1 MPNWE
6 KLRKELFETM
16 DTLTSEQWKEWSD
29 RLEKKQKA
37 AEIKSEYETKA
48 QFYELTFKET
58 YPLTFKEYKKTI
70 EPDKNYFQVYSKSKL
85 FWLILISA
93 IITQILFM
101 WICFYLFN
109 WVIAA
114 IMSIVFLSN
123 SIFVFIIAYPI
134 KQEEF

>member
-6 KLRKELFETM
+6 KLRKELFNTM
-16 DTLTSEQWKEWSD
+16 DGITLEQQKEWSD
-29 RLEKKQKA
+29 EFEKKEKTK
-37 AEIKSEYETKA
+37 EEYETKA
-48 QFYELTFKET
+48 QFYELNFKKS
-58 YPLTFKEYKKTI
+58 YPLTFKEYKKTL